1 VLLRRGGLCCYVCCG
16 VRGEWLDGLGTV
28 AGLTVGVL
36 DRVGPLDPRCWT
48 VGVGPL
54 DPRCWTVGVGP
65 LDPRCWTVGVGPLD
79 PRCWTVWGRWTHEP
93 RTDAVDSESTET
105 DEPLTHAARM
115 PDTTRRSKRS
125 ALNRI

>member
-1 VLLRRGGLCCYVCCG
+1 
-16 VRGEWLDGLGTV
+16 
-28 AGLTVGVL
+28 
-36 DRVGPLDPRCWT
+36 
-48 VGVGPL
+48 
-54 DPRCWTVGVGP
+54 
-65 LDPRCWTVGVGPLD
+65 LD

>member
-1 VLLRRGGLCCYVCCG
+1 MLLRRGGLCCYVCCG
-16 VRGEWLDGLGTV
+16 VRGEWLEGLGTV

-36 DRVGPLDPRCWT
+36 DR
-48 VGVGPL
+48 
-54 DPRCWTVGVGP
+54 
-65 LDPRCWTVGVGPLD
+65 VGPLD